1 MGSWT
6 KRSSLNHWINFS
18 VSWICTSMQ
27 NISLFHLLIF
37 ANFRVTWPDHPHPF
51 LTMINPK
58 NVQSP
63 FNLHEFVH
71 AKNQLIPSVYSW
83 DTTNFKESR
92 DQIGHTYFFPC
103 RTKIFRSTFNFYEFV
118 STCQKWVCFLNF
130 FWINIWFKN
139 PKIWLPESILA
150 YISGT
155 RFFSI
160 GFVQEHSK

>member
-1 MGSWT
+1 MGYELKGHGHFWLCAP
-6 KRSSLNHWINFS
+6 RNHWINVS

-83 DTTNFKESR
+83 DTTNFEESR
-92 DQIGHTYFFPC
+92 DQIGHTYFLPC

-118 STCQKWVCFLNF
+118 STCQN
-130 FWINIWFKN
+130 
-139 PKIWLPESILA
+139 ESVSSIF
-150 YISGT
+150 SG
-155 RFFSI
+155 
-160 GFVQEHSK
+160 